1 MKRYHLFPSELQVLQ
16 LFSFKIF
23 HCFFSGGMKGC
34 LGPQQHLYWFHS
46 KHTTKQRIKG
56 HYVRLHSADLFLQ
69 LMLGYILT
77 TNSQILQL
85 TFYLPCINWI
95 QYLLLLTS
103 WCRWEGPKLWIYVD
117 DMIPWFIGFHFLH
130 WRRFISPLSTK
141 EKKRRKPNQTIK
153 CLLTSIFQ
161 KYKLENSPRNVAV
174 VAVEGRWL
182 SASSNKTVKVF
193 RSLVMQI
200 PA

>member
-117 DMIPWFIGFHFLH
+117 DMIPWFISFHFLH

-141 EKKRRKPNQTIK
+141 EKKLLNVCSQAFLRNTSLRTHLEMSLLLLLKEGDYPHHQIK
-153 CLLTSIFQ
+153 
-161 KYKLENSPRNVAV
+161 R
-174 VAVEGRWL
+174 
-182 SASSNKTVKVF
+182 
-193 RSLVMQI
+193 
-200 PA
+200 